1 MSGDL
6 PTCQQTKGERQR
18 VPQFSDSRTLKPQ
31 PATPNPYGDHG
42 FSARFRTPYPYG
54 DHGFSA
60 RFRTPNPYGDHGFSA
75 RFRQTSRVW
84 GGIVRP
90 VFNEINGLTALQNY
104 AIQSRICARARA
116 HTHTYI
122 PILCNV

>member
-1 MSGDL
+1 MSGYL

-18 VPQFSDSRTLKPQ
+18 VPQSSDSRTLKPQ

-42 FSARFRTPYPYG
+42 FSARFRQ
-54 DHGFSA
+54 F
-60 RFRTPNPYGDHGFSA
+60 
-75 RFRQTSRVW
+75 SRVW

-104 AIQSRICARARA
+104 GIQPHICARARA
-116 HTHTYI
+116 RAHTYI
-122 PILCNV
+122 PYCVML